1 MRRHPW
7 LWQIHP
13 CCCWGAHLQLERMLT
28 ELMLALKKQLTEK
41 LLPMPAQLW
50 HVWTG
55 LLLINNST

>member
-1 MRRHPW
+1 M
-7 LWQIHP
+7 
-13 CCCWGAHLQLERMLT
+13 QLERMLT